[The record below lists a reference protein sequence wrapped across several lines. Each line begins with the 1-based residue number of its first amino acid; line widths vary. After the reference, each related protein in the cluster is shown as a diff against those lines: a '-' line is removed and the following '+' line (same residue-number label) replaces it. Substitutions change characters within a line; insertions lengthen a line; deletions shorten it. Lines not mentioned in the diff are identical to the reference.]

1 MLSLYYLYFHHVT
14 RCVRHINV
22 ATVVRWLTNS
32 IRLNSP
38 FGDMQ
43 FLEAQKVDPE
53 SFCDR
58 LPSSKAN
65 VNGKDGYQQPQPR
78 PRLPRGGTEGE
89 RQ

>member
-1 MLSLYYLYFHHVT
+1 
-14 RCVRHINV
+14 
-22 ATVVRWLTNS
+22 
-32 IRLNSP
+32 
-38 FGDMQ
+38 MQ

-65 VNGKDGYQQPQPR
+65 LNGKDEYQQPQPR